1 MINGSRAERREKA
14 LRIWEEVIRLIP
26 SDVHV
31 RAAVVDVIPEANE
44 VAEELCE
51 HLRAWQNFPKA
62 SNQQVFF
69 GEK

>member
-1 MINGSRAERREKA
+1 MINGSRMERREKA

-26 SDVHV
+26 TDVHV

-44 VAEELCE
+44 IAEELCE

-62 SNQQVFF
+62 SNSQVFF
-69 GEK
+69 GDQ